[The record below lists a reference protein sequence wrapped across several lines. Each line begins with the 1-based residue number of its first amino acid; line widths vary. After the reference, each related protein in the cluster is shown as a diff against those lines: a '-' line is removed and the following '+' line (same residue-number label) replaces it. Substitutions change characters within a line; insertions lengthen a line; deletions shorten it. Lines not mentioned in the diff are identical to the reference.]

1 MNRKERRELEEK
13 VRLLALEPYE
23 PTTERMEEIKR
34 RAYEEYVRRSAKKR
48 SLYDYLRRKI
58 QSSKDIH

>member
-1 MNRKERRELEEK
+1 MNRKERRKLEEK
-13 VRLLALEPYE
+13 VRQLALETYE
-23 PTTERMEEIKR
+23 PTPEHIEDIKR
-34 RAYEEYVRRSAKKR
+34 RAYEEYVRRSTKKR